1 VTATRPVRIGAVTIG
16 GGAPLALIGGPCA
29 IENEKHALMMAE
41 RLQRVTAAAG
51 VPFIY
56 KSSYDKA
63 NRSSIHAYRGPGLV
77 EGLRILRKVK
87 DETGLGLLSDVHD
100 VSEVAP
106 AAAVLD
112 VLQVPAFLCR
122 QTDLIVA
129 CARSG
134 RPVNVKK
141 GQFVAPRDMINV
153 VEKVRASG
161 SEDLLLTE
169 RGSSFGYNN
178 LVVDF
183 RGLPIMRSF
192 GYPVVFDATHSVQL
206 PGGQGDRSGGE
217 RQYVQ
222 ALARAAVAVGVDALF
237 MEIHED
243 PDRTLDD
250 GRPLSDGPNMLRLD
264 DLPRLLDE
272 IRAIAA
278 GPGRG

>member
-1 VTATRPVRIGAVTIG
+1 VTRTRAVRIGSVTIG

-41 RLQRVTAAAG
+41 RLQRVTADAG

-63 NRSSIHAYRGPGLV
+63 NRSSIHSYRGPGLT
-77 EGLRILRKVK
+77 EGLRILQRVK
-87 DETGLGLLSDVHD
+87 DETGLAVLSDVHD
-100 VSEVAP
+100 VTEVAP
-106 AAAVLD
+106 AAQVLD

-141 GQFVAPRDMINV
+141 GQFVAPRDMVNV

-169 RGSSFGYNN
+169 RGTSFGYNN
-178 LVVDF
+178 LIVDF
-183 RGLPIMRSF
+183 RGLPIMRAF

-217 RQYVQ
+217 RQYVR

-243 PDRTLDD
+243 PDRTLPD

-272 IRAIAA
+272 LRAIAA
-278 GPGRG
+278 GPARA